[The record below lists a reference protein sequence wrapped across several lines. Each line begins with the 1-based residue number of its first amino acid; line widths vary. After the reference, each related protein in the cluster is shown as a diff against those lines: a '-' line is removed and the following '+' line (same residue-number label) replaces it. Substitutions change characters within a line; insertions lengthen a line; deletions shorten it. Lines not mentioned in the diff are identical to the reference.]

1 MKSKPMKSFAKDVSI
16 NQEHDIGRLEDDIRI
31 QFSKKNM
38 TLIISREDLSNN
50 LGRNMRLDSF
60 GKDLSNNSSPRGKT
74 R

>member
-1 MKSKPMKSFAKDVSI
+1 MKSFAKDVSI
-16 NQEHDIGRLEDDIRI
+16 NQEHDIGRLEDAIRI

-50 LGRNMRLDSF
+50 
-60 GKDLSNNSSPRGKT
+60 SSPRGKT

>member
-1 MKSKPMKSFAKDVSI
+1 MKSFAKDVSI

-60 GKDLSNNSSPRGKT
+60 GKDLSNNSSPTRKT

>member
-38 TLIISREDLSNN
+38 TLIISGEDLSNN